1 MLWMG
6 LFSEKN
12 PVDVESEIGKIIH
25 RGLSPAAK
33 VIENMD
39 AALKILHSQD
49 FPLLVRLGLFR
60 YFFAYIHPFYDGNGR
75 TNRFI
80 TSCFLKKNF
89 HLLLGLRLSVYIKR
103 NRKAYYKLFEE
114 ADSEINRGDLTPF
127 LQGFLKILLGTIEDT
142 IGVLKRKKDQLQR
155 YEKKIDALGFHDKF
169 MEEMYYILLQAA
181 FFYGRGVT
189 ITELAD
195 MVGKARNTIQKRLDS
210 MPVNHLIVEKKGKTN
225 FYKLDL
231 LMFKESGSRLSV

>member
-1 MLWMG
+1 MRLKYISKEKEYND
-6 LFSEKN
+6 SEE
-12 PVDVESEIGKIIH
+12 DT
-25 RGLSPAAK
+25 L
-33 VIENMD
+33 
-39 AALKILHSQD
+39 
-49 FPLLVRLGLFR
+49 LLVWRESFERRGEAVYRLKEEVLSGLR
-60 YFFAYIHPFYDGNGR
+60 IYDGNGR
-75 TNRFI
+75 TDRFI
-80 TSCFLKKNF
+80 TSYFLKKNF

-103 NRKAYYKLFEE
+103 NRKAYYKLLEE

-127 LQGFLKILLGTIEDT
+127 LHGFLKILLGTIEDT

-155 YEKKIDALGFHDKF
+155 YEKKIDALGFHDKL

-231 LMFKESGSRLSV
+231 LMFKESGSRRPV

>member
-1 MLWMG
+1 M
-6 LFSEKN
+6 
-12 PVDVESEIGKIIH
+12 
-25 RGLSPAAK
+25 
-33 VIENMD
+33 IEAMD

-49 FPLLVRLGLFR
+49 FPLFVRLGLFH

-75 TNRFI
+75 TDRFI
-80 TSCFLKKNF
+80 TSYFLKKNF
-89 HLLLGLRLSVYIKR
+89 HFLLGLRLSVYIKR

-127 LQGFLKILLGTIEDT
+127 VHGFLKVLLGTIEDT

-155 YEKKIDALGFHDKF
+155 YEKKIDALGFHDKL

-189 ITELAD
+189 ITELTD
-195 MVGKARNTIQKRLDS
+195 GGEGT
-210 MPVNHLIVEKKGKTN
+210 
-225 FYKLDL
+225 
-231 LMFKESGSRLSV
+231 

>member
-1 MLWMG
+1 MRLKYISKEKEYND
-6 LFSEKN
+6 SEE
-12 PVDVESEIGKIIH
+12 DT
-25 RGLSPAAK
+25 L
-33 VIENMD
+33 
-39 AALKILHSQD
+39 
-49 FPLLVRLGLFR
+49 LLVWRESFERRGEAVYRLKEEVLSGLR
-60 YFFAYIHPFYDGNGR
+60 IYDGNGR
-75 TNRFI
+75 TDRFI
-80 TSCFLKKNF
+80 TSYFLKKNF

-103 NRKAYYKLFEE
+103 NRRAYYKLFEE

-127 LQGFLKILLGTIEDT
+127 LHGFLKILLGTIEDT
-142 IGVLKRKKDQLQR
+142 IGVLERKKDQLQR
-155 YEKKIDALGFHDKF
+155 YEKKIDALGFHDKL
-169 MEEMYYILLQAA
+169 MEKIYYILLQAA

-231 LMFKESGSRLSV
+231 LMFKESGSRRSV